1 MKNEDK
7 KRKYW
12 RILRTVAILLCILT
26 FTPFVI
32 PKGVHTPELL
42 GVPYSLWTSFLI
54 TVTLVFLTYLGT
66 KVHRSEEEE
75 EVEL

>member
-1 MKNEDK
+1 MNEEK

-12 RILRTVAILLCILT
+12 RILRTAVIALCLLT
-26 FTPFVI
+26 FTPLVI
-32 PKGVHTPELL
+32 PEGVYKPELF

-66 KVHRSEEEE
+66 KVHRGVDEE
-75 EVEL
+75 EVER